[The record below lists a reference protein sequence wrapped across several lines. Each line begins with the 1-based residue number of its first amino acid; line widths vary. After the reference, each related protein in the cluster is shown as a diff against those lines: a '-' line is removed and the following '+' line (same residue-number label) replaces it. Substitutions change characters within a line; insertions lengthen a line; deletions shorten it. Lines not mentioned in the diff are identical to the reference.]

1 MLAVII
7 EVPIHSTTQSLKE
20 WVAVHESLSKTIR
33 RAAKVAL
40 GKDVSKVQHYTMSG
54 VYYRYSHS
62 FQVLHA
68 LYTLHAFTY
77 YPCSRGGGGD
87 IWNL

>member
-1 MLAVII
+1 MCISMLAVII
-7 EVPIHSTTQSLKE
+7 EVPIYSTTQSLKE

-68 LYTLHAFTY
+68 LCTLHAFT
-77 YPCSRGGGGD
+77 
-87 IWNL
+87 